1 MIKTSITHFHCSI
14 FLSVHLYR
22 SIVPS
27 FYLNLSSFFLAFY
40 LSIYCSTVLSF
51 YLPNYISFFLSI
63 VLFYRCIILSFYQ
76 SSYLSVYLSIALSIY
91 CSFNRSII
99 PSIGRSIRA
108 CLLFYPS
115 VIVSIYRSHPRSLSS
130 PALLEEDKNSIAEKC
145 RSQIPKHAGVKF
157 NVNIDLH
164 LHFRLCNFLF
174 FFCTCC
180 G

>member
-1 MIKTSITHFHCSI
+1 MIKLPIHIFIVLSFIFFSKSIYL
-14 FLSVHLYR
+14 FLS
-22 SIVPS
+22 SIIS
-27 FYLNLSSFFLAFY
+27 FYLSFYCSLLLSIYLLFY
-40 LSIYCSTVLSF
+40 LS
-51 YLPNYISFFLSI
+51 NYISFFPSFYLLFCSI
-63 VLFYRCIILSFYQ
+63 VLSVV
-76 SSYLSVYLSIALSIY
+76 LSVYLSIVLSIH
-91 CSFNRSII
+91 CSFNLSII

-115 VIVSIYRSHPRSLSS
+115 VIVSIYRSHPLSLSS